1 MKYVIVVLL
10 VMMVACGAGLYYC
23 SMKVI
28 DTASEIS
35 DQVTGE
41 GGNLSDPLGALS
53 ALGGLASNI
62 EKLQEEI
69 EELEPV
75 EPVHLRVL
83 IDALTAAPDGW
94 TAQDARGSMQSMGN
108 FKISQA
114 NRRYENGAENKTI
127 EISISDWAFNRA
139 LYAPFFLT
147 TSFSQ
152 ETTEGYNKGIKI
164 GEDPGREE
172 FQFDGKQGERTVLYH
187 KRYSINVK
195 GTGIE
200 PAELEQWYKLI
211 PKQDLPE

>member
-41 GGNLSDPLGALS
+41 GGNISDPLGALS

-75 EPVHLRVL
+75 EPVHFRVL
-83 IDALTAAPDGW
+83 IDALAAPPDGW

-114 NRRYENGAENKTI
+114 NRRYENAAENKTI

-147 TSFSQ
+147 TSF
-152 ETTEGYNKGIKI
+152 

-172 FQFDGKQGERTVLYH
+172 FQFDGKRGERTVLYH

-200 PAELEQWYKLI
+200 PAELEQWYELI